1 MNKWKTLTFQGEMT
15 YLDIHTGQNRELTA
29 HHRTREARRTT
40 HMEVAT
46 VNKFKI
52 PCLIVRR
59 IHKIKII
66 STSIYGLSVSKVESC
81 SIIGKDFV
89 ESNGQFVSNGLVSK
103 YQFTVAIGNSKSY

>member
-1 MNKWKTLTFQGEMT
+1 MNKWKTVTFQGEMT

-40 HMEVAT
+40 HMEAAT
-46 VNKFKI
+46 VNKLKI

-66 STSIYGLSVSKVESC
+66 STSIYGLSVSKVESNNLLD
-81 SIIGKDFV
+81 SRK
-89 ESNGQFVSNGLVSK
+89 GLCRK
-103 YQFTVAIGNSKSY
+103 NNW